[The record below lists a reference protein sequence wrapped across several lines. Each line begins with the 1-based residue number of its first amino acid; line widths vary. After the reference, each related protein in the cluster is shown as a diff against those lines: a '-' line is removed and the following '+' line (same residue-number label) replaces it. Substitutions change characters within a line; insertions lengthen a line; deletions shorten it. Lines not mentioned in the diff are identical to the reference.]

1 MPYITSMD
9 KAGILQFLAD
19 LSANNSKEYM
29 DAHRARYTAARDLWL
44 REIGLI
50 LARLARH
57 DAFFSRVEPKE
68 TITRINNNRRFHP
81 DKPLYKDTFTTTPL
95 GGMDRPAFHIS
106 VSPSGSFIAAGLYR
120 PGPEALKKVR
130 EAIDYQGE
138 TLKDILAES
147 SFHRMF
153 GGLSDDEGLL
163 RTMPRGYDRGHPHAD
178 LLRRRN
184 FIAMMPLSPER
195 FCSPDFPEL
204 AEQAYL
210 AARPLIE
217 WLQQALDFEE

>member
-1 MPYITSMD
+1 MD

-29 DAHRARYTAARDLWL
+29 DAHRARYTSARDLWL
-44 REIGLI
+44 REVGLV

-57 DAFFSRVEPKE
+57 DAYFGRVQPKD

-81 DKPLYKDTFTTTPL
+81 DKPLYKDNFTTTPL
-95 GGMDRPAFHIS
+95 GGMDSPAFHIS

-138 TLKDILAES
+138 TLRDILAGRE
-147 SFHRMF
+147 FQTVF
-153 GGLSDDEGLL
+153 KGLSDDEGML

-184 FIAMMPLSPER
+184 FIATMPVTEAQ
-195 FCSPDFPEL
+195 FCRADFPEL
-204 AEQAYL
+204 AEKAFL
-210 AARPLIE
+210 AARPLIA
-217 WLQQALDFEE
+217 WLQEALDFEE

>member
-1 MPYITSMD
+1 MD
-9 KAGILQFLAD
+9 KSGILQFLAD

-29 DAHRARYTAARDLWL
+29 DAHRPRYAAARDLWL
-44 REIGLI
+44 QEVGLI

-57 DAFFSRVEPKE
+57 DALFSRVQPKD

-95 GGMDRPAFHIS
+95 GGMDCPAFHVS

-138 TLKDILAES
+138 ALRDILAGRD
-147 SFHRMF
+147 FQAVF
-153 GGLSDDEGLL
+153 GGLSDDEAML
-163 RTMPRGYDRGHPHAD
+163 RSMPRGYDRAHPHAD
-178 LLRRRN
+178 LLRRKN
-184 FIAMMPLSPER
+184 FIATMPVTEKQ
-195 FCSPDFPEL
+195 FCGADFPEL
-204 AEQAYL
+204 AEKAYL
-210 AARPLIE
+210 AALPLIG
-217 WLQQALDFEE
+217 WLQEALDFEE